1 MEIGIIGISSLTL
14 ELAFRSADAGYKV
27 KIYNPKG
34 NSLIREVTQKMGPN
48 VQLCSLEEAA
58 DMDIVL
64 LFIPKD
70 DLEKIIQTL
79 PDMSGKLII
88 HTSSLIFD
96 PQSLLSSITNALTYK
111 ITASLVTEA
120 HVVKLFNPVNIKAK
134 NKCINC
140 SNRYEIFFI
149 ADHSDSRRHVKDFL
163 KKINFLPIDLSGKIH
178 LRNTVLNLKSIINP
192 IKIYPFKNNLN

>member
-14 ELAFRSADAGYKV
+14 ELAIRSADAGYKV

-34 NSLIREVTQKMGPN
+34 NSLIREVTQKMGSN

-88 HTSSLIFD
+88 HTSTLIFD
-96 PQSLLSSITNALTYK
+96 PQSLLSSITSALTYK
-111 ITASLVTEA
+111 ITASLVPEA

-134 NKCINC
+134 NNYINC
-140 SNRYEIFFI
+140 SDRNEIFFI
-149 ADHSDSRRHVKDFL
+149 ADHSASRSHVKDFL

-178 LRNTVLNLKSIINP
+178 LRNTTFNLKSIISP
-192 IKIYPFKNNLN
+192 IKIYSFKNNLN